1 MSLPFIVFFVC
12 ALIAVGGALM
22 LILAREPIHSALS
35 LVLVMMSLAVLYLLL
50 GAEFIAAVQIIV
62 YAGAIMVL
70 FTFVIMLLN
79 LPDDE
84 DGADRLRWLKFIGIP
99 LGLFFLFLV
108 VATLWN
114 VEPLRVTPPQL
125 VGNAQAIGSSLF
137 TDYLLPFEATSL
149 LILIA
154 LVGAVI
160 FAKKD
165 L

>member
-1 MSLPFIVFFVC
+1 MIEILFFFFAAV
-12 ALIAVGGALM
+12 AVGAAINVLVQKHV
-22 LILAREPIHSALS
+22 LYSALS
-35 LVLVMMSLAVLYLLL
+35 LILMLTAMAVLFVLLRADFLAV
-50 GAEFIAAVQIIV
+50 IQVIV

-70 FTFVIMLLN
+70 FIFVIMLLN
-79 LPDDE
+79 LPEDE
-84 DGADRLRWLKFIGIP
+84 DGADRLRWLKFLGIP

-108 VATLWN
+108 GATVWN
-114 VEPLRVTPPQL
+114 VEPGGAAQARF
-125 VGNAQAIGSSLF
+125 VGSPQAIGQALF

-154 LVGAVI
+154 LVGAVV

>member
-1 MSLPFIVFFVC
+1 MIQLLFFFFSAV
-12 ALIAVGGALM
+12 AVGAAINVLVQKHV
-22 LILAREPIHSALS
+22 LYSALS
-35 LVLVMMSLAVLYLLL
+35 LIVMLTGISVLFILLRADFLAV
-50 GAEFIAAVQIIV
+50 IQVIV

-79 LPDDE
+79 LPADE
-84 DGADRLRWLKFIGIP
+84 DGTDRLRWLKFIGIP
-99 LGLFFLFLV
+99 LGLFLLFLI

-114 VEPLRVTPPQL
+114 VEPVRSTPPM
-125 VGNAQAIGSSLF
+125 VGSPRAIGTSLF
-137 TDYLLPFEATSL
+137 NDYLLPFEATSL

-154 LVGAVI
+154 LVGAVV

>member
-1 MSLPFIVFFVC
+1 MIQILFFFFA
-12 ALIAVGGALM
+12 ALAVGAA
-22 LILAREPIHSALS
+22 INVLAQKHVLYSALS
-35 LVLVMMSLAVLYLLL
+35 LIVMLTSVSILFIFLRADFLAV
-50 GAEFIAAVQIIV
+50 IQVIV

-79 LPDDE
+79 LPADE
-84 DGADRLRWLKFIGIP
+84 DGVDRLRWLKFIGIP
-99 LGLFFLFLV
+99 LGLFLLFLI

-114 VEPLRVTPPQL
+114 VEPPRPEAARL
-125 VGNAQAIGSSLF
+125 VGSPQAIGHSLF
-137 TDYLLPFEATSL
+137 MDYVLPFEATFL

-154 LVGAVI
+154 LVGAVV

>member
-1 MSLPFIVFFVC
+1 MIQILFFFFA
-12 ALIAVGGALM
+12 ALAAGAAINVLVQKHV
-22 LILAREPIHSALS
+22 LYSALS
-35 LVLVMMSLAVLYLLL
+35 LILMLTATSVLFILL
-50 GAEFIAAVQIIV
+50 GADFLAVIQIIV

-70 FTFVIMLLN
+70 FVFVIMLLN
-79 LPDDE
+79 LPVEE

-108 VATLWN
+108 TATLWN
-114 VEPLRVTPPQL
+114 VQAGTGTQSRF
-125 VGNAQAIGSSLF
+125 VGSPQAIGQSLF
-137 TDYLLPFEATSL
+137 TDYLLPFEVTSL

-154 LVGAVI
+154 LVGAVV

>member
-1 MSLPFIVFFVC
+1 MIQIVFFFFA
-12 ALIAVGGALM
+12 ALAVGAAINVLVQKHV
-22 LILAREPIHSALS
+22 LYSALS
-35 LVLVMMSLAVLYLLL
+35 LILMLTAVSVLFILLQADFLAAIQV
-50 GAEFIAAVQIIV
+50 IV

-70 FTFVIMLLN
+70 FVFVIMLLN
-79 LPDDE
+79 IPHDE

-99 LGLFFLFLV
+99 MGLFFLSIV

-114 VEPLRVTPPQL
+114 VQPAAAENAL
-125 VGNAQAIGSSLF
+125 VGSPQAIGESLF
-137 TDYLLPFEATSL
+137 TDFLLPFELTSL

-154 LVGAVI
+154 LMGAVV

>member
-1 MSLPFIVFFVC
+1 MIQILFFFF
-12 ALIAVGGALM
+12 AAIAVGAAINVLVQKHV
-22 LILAREPIHSALS
+22 LYSALS
-35 LVLVMMSLAVLYLLL
+35 LILMLTAMSVLFILLRADFLAV
-50 GAEFIAAVQIIV
+50 IQVIV

-70 FTFVIMLLN
+70 FIFVIMLLN
-79 LPDDE
+79 LPRDE

-108 VATLWN
+108 GATVWN
-114 VEPLRVTPPQL
+114 VEPSNGQARL
-125 VGNAQAIGSSLF
+125 VGSPQAIGQSLF

-154 LVGAVI
+154 LIGAVV

>member
-1 MSLPFIVFFVC
+1 MIQVLFFFFA
-12 ALIAVGGALM
+12 ALAIGAA
-22 LILAREPIHSALS
+22 INVLAQKHVLYSALS
-35 LVLVMMSLAVLYLLL
+35 LIVMLTAVSMLFVFLRADFLAV
-50 GAEFIAAVQIIV
+50 IQVIV

-79 LPDDE
+79 LPADE
-84 DGADRLRWLKFIGIP
+84 DGADRLRWLKFLGIP

-114 VEPLRVTPPQL
+114 IEPVQAPQPL
-125 VGNAQAIGSSLF
+125 MTGSPQAIGQSLF
-137 TDYLLPFEATSL
+137 TDYLLPFEVTSL

-154 LVGAVI
+154 LVGAVV